1 MNKNTQNVI
10 DNAKNAINE
19 NSYKVELLPT
29 KDVNVLP
36 VMDTETIINA
46 LAKVEEVGDKAKF
59 YKCLL
64 INTMIKYHGKDGKKA
79 MQERFGYTNDTIN
92 SYSLIAD
99 KFLHYELPQKK
110 GLNENGRD
118 CIVTDETALVTNI
131 TQCNGKIRG
140 LKDKNGLAI
149 SFTVMYTVR
158 NLTDK
163 EIDTL
168 IQSGKLN
175 YLTTQKTA
183 QELCKEFKKNNT
195 KNKNGNTDSTENA
208 DKPIKLSA
216 MKKDSERFDMMIK
229 IMNTLSDGIKASDD
243 FDTLAELLE
252 KFKTATVEAEKANDT
267 KKSDTATVDTVEEY
281 GLDSASDIQ

>member
-1 MNKNTQNVI
+1 MNTQNTNNAKNTQNVI
-10 DNAKNAINE
+10 DNAKKVITE
-19 NSYKVELLPT
+19 NSFKAELIPA

-36 VMDTETIINA
+36 VMDSKTIIA
-46 LAKVEEVGDKAKF
+46 GLAKVEEIGDKAKLF
-59 YKCLL
+59 KCLL

-92 SYSLIAD
+92 SYAMIAD

-110 GLNENGRD
+110 DMDNV
-118 CIVTDETALVTNI
+118 VTDETALAVNI
-131 TQCNGKIRG
+131 SQCNGKIRG

-163 EIDTL
+163 EIDSL

-195 KNKNGNTDSTENA
+195 KSKDGKGDSNDST

-243 FDTLAELLE
+243 FDSLAELLE

-267 KKSDTATVDTVEEY
+267 KKSETDKTVSE
-281 GLDSASDIQ
+281 

>member
-1 MNKNTQNVI
+1 MNTQNTNNAKNTQNVI
-10 DNAKNAINE
+10 DNAKKVITE
-19 NSYKVELLPT
+19 NSFKAELIPA

-36 VMDTETIINA
+36 VMDSKTIIA
-46 LAKVEEVGDKAKF
+46 GLAKVEEIGDKAKLF
-59 YKCLL
+59 KCLL

-92 SYSLIAD
+92 SYAMIAD

-110 GLNENGRD
+110 GFNENGRD
-118 CIVTDETALVTNI
+118 CVVTDETALAVNI
-131 TQCNGKIRG
+131 AQCNGKIRG

-163 EIDTL
+163 EIDSL

-183 QELCKEFKKNNT
+183 QE
-195 KNKNGNTDSTENA
+195 
-208 DKPIKLSA
+208 
-216 MKKDSERFDMMIK
+216 R
-229 IMNTLSDGIKASDD
+229 SDAC
-243 FDTLAELLE
+243 
-252 KFKTATVEAEKANDT
+252 
-267 KKSDTATVDTVEEY
+267 
-281 GLDSASDIQ
+281 

>member
-1 MNKNTQNVI
+1 MNTMNTQNTQ
-10 DNAKNAINE
+10 NTQNTNTFKA
-19 NSYKVELLPT
+19 ELIPA

-36 VMDTETIINA
+36 VMDTQTIINA
-46 LAKVEEVGDKAKF
+46 LVKVEEIGDKAKLF
-59 YKCLL
+59 KCLL

-79 MQERFGYTNDTIN
+79 MVERFGYTNDTIN
-92 SYSLIAD
+92 SYSMVAD

-118 CIVTDETALVTNI
+118 CVVTDETALVSNI

-149 SFTVMYTVR
+149 SFTAMYTVR

-175 YLTTQKTA
+175 YLTTQKQA
-183 QELCKEFKKNNT
+183 QDLCKEFKKNNT
-195 KNKNGNTDSTENA
+195 KGAETKSESDNA

-243 FDTLAELLE
+243 FDELANLLE
-252 KFKTATVEAEKANDT
+252 KFKTATIEAEKANENKDENKDET
-267 KKSDTATVDTVEEY
+267 K
-281 GLDSASDIQ
+281 

>member
-1 MNKNTQNVI
+1 MNTQNTNNAKNTQNTN
-10 DNAKNAINE
+10 NAQSFKAEII
-19 NSYKVELLPT
+19 PA

-36 VMDTETIINA
+36 VMDTQTIINA

-59 YKCLL
+59 FKCLL

-79 MQERFGYTNDTIN
+79 MIERFGYTNDTIN

-118 CIVTDETALVTNI
+118 CIVTDDTALVTNI

-163 EIDTL
+163 EIDAL

-183 QELCKEFKKNNT
+183 QELCKECCSKK
-195 KNKNGNTDSTENA
+195 
-208 DKPIKLSA
+208 
-216 MKKDSERFDMMIK
+216 
-229 IMNTLSDGIKASDD
+229 
-243 FDTLAELLE
+243 
-252 KFKTATVEAEKANDT
+252 
-267 KKSDTATVDTVEEY
+267 
-281 GLDSASDIQ
+281 

>member
-1 MNKNTQNVI
+1 MSTQNTQNT
-10 DNAKNAINE
+10 KNTNE
-19 NSYKVELLPT
+19 NAQSFKAEIIPA

-36 VMDTETIINA
+36 VMDSKTIIA
-46 LAKVEEVGDKAKF
+46 GLAKVEEIGDKAKLF
-59 YKCLL
+59 KCLL
-64 INTMIKYHGKDGKKA
+64 INTMIKYHGKEGKKA
-79 MQERFGYTNDTIN
+79 MQERFGYTNDTVN
-92 SYSLIAD
+92 SYAMIAD

-110 GLNENGRD
+110 GLNDNGRD
-118 CIVTDETALVTNI
+118 CIVTDDTALAVNI
-131 TQCNGKIRG
+131 AQCNGKIRG

-195 KNKNGNTDSTENA
+195 KKQTGENSSSENA

-252 KFKTATVEAEKANDT
+252 KFKTATAEAEKANDT
-267 KKSDTATVDTVEEY
+267 KNSDTENTENTVEE
-281 GLDSASDIQ
+281 

>member
-1 MNKNTQNVI
+1 MNTQNTNNAKNTQNTN
-10 DNAKNAINE
+10 NAQSFKAEII
-19 NSYKVELLPT
+19 PA

-36 VMDTETIINA
+36 VMDTQTIINA

-59 YKCLL
+59 FKCLL

-79 MQERFGYTNDTIN
+79 MIERFGYTNDTIN

-118 CIVTDETALVTNI
+118 CIVTDDTALVTNI

-163 EIDTL
+163 EIDAL

-195 KNKNGNTDSTENA
+195 KSKDGKGDSTDT

-243 FDTLAELLE
+243 FDTLAEILE
-252 KFKTATVEAEKANDT
+252 KFKTATVEAEKAND
-267 KKSDTATVDTVEEY
+267 KKSTATETVDTVEEY
-281 GLDSASDIQ
+281 GLDSVSDVQ